1 MPREN
6 ETTAERI
13 VRAALELFLQ
23 TGVRRTS
30 VDEVARHAGMTRITV
45 YRYFSDKQGLVAACC
60 ERLSGNFERAAAHCR
75 GKSMGEIDECLAQLG
90 KELSELPS
98 GNLLACLEE
107 IHRLYPDVY
116 EQYRAARENAHDAL
130 FRQVLIAAK
139 REGALRSDL
148 NMHVV
153 RAVFQAAVMRL
164 IENPGLISSNVSL
177 SVVFATVTSVF
188 RHGILRQTERVWPC

>member
-1 MPREN
+1 MSRET
-6 ETTAERI
+6 ETTADRI
-13 VRAALELFLQ
+13 AKAALELFLQ

-30 VDEVARHAGMTRITV
+30 VDEVAKHAGMTRITV

-60 ERLSGNFERAAAHCR
+60 ERLSGIFERAAGRCR
-75 GKSMGEIDECLAQLG
+75 GKTMEEIDECLAQLG
-90 KELSELPS
+90 KELSELPP

-107 IHRLYPDVY
+107 IHRLYPDIH

-130 FRQVLIAAK
+130 FRQVLMAAK

-177 SVVFATVTSVF
+177 SDVFATVTSVF
-188 RHGILRQTERVWPC
+188 RHGILRQTE

>member
-1 MPREN
+1 MYMH
-6 ETTAERI
+6 
-13 VRAALELFLQ
+13 ALIA
-23 TGVRRTS
+23 T
-30 VDEVARHAGMTRITV
+30 
-45 YRYFSDKQGLVAACC
+45 
-60 ERLSGNFERAAAHCR
+60 
-75 GKSMGEIDECLAQLG
+75 
-90 KELSELPS
+90 
-98 GNLLACLEE
+98 
-107 IHRLYPDVY
+107 
-116 EQYRAARENAHDAL
+116 L

-177 SVVFATVTSVF
+177 SEVFATVTSVF